1 MSMLSRNIILK
12 DESFIIITS
21 DSGIRLVYTLA
32 HLVINNIQV
41 VLASAIRQ
49 EKQKAIRLEKMQQNY
64 VVIQK
69 VLPTQNMQCLLLFFS
84 FKLI

>member
-1 MSMLSRNIILK
+1 MLSRNIILK
-12 DESFIIITS
+12 DEVFIIITS

-32 HLVINNIQV
+32 QLVINNIQV
-41 VLASAIRQ
+41 VLASAIKQ
-49 EKQKAIRLEKMQQNY
+49 EKQKAIRLEKMPQNC

-69 VLPTQNMQCLLLFFS
+69 VLPTQNMQYLLLFFS

>member
-1 MSMLSRNIILK
+1 MLSRNIILK

-21 DSGIRLVYTLA
+21 DSGIRLVYILA

-49 EKQKAIRLEKMQQNY
+49 EKQKAIRLEKIQQNY